1 MEARKIT
8 IVSTRTQEKKVIMS
22 SATTLGELKRD
33 LDRTGVN
40 YQDMTFYEGLS
51 KTELIDDG
59 SILPHDVLYKGQT
72 TNELVF
78 MLTSP
83 NKKIKSGAVN
93 RKEIYNG
100 IKEYHLED
108 ACIRKYGKN
117 YTLCKSEDLLKLIE
131 EHHGSTSKEEAPKG
145 DLEKEVTSLRTSIKC
160 LLDSLVDAEIL
171 EREEATN
178 ILSGKY
184 SSNTAK
190 PKKELSTY
198 SDDEIDEMFDFV

>member
-8 IVSTRTQEKKVIMS
+8 IVSTRTQEKRIIMS

-51 KTELIDDG
+51 KTELINDG

-131 EHHGSTSKEEAPKG
+131 EHHSSTPKEEAPEG

-190 PKKELSTY
+190 LKKGLSTY

>member
-51 KTELIDDG
+51 KTELINDG

-117 YTLCKSEDLLKLIE
+117 YTLCKSEDLLKLIG

>member
-33 LDRTGVN
+33 LDRSGVN
-40 YQDMTFYEGLS
+40 YHDMTFYEGLS
-51 KTELIDDG
+51 KTELINND

-83 NKKIKSGAVN
+83 NKKIRSGAVN
-93 RKEIYNG
+93 RKEIYNS

-117 YTLCKSEDLLKLIE
+117 YTLCKSEDLLKLVE
-131 EHHGSTSKEEAPKG
+131 EHHGSTSKKEAPKG
-145 DLEKEVTSLRTSIKC
+145 DLEKEVTSSKTSIKC

-178 ILSGKY
+178 TLNGKHF
-184 SSNTAK
+184 SNTAK

-198 SDDEIDEMFDFV
+198 SDDEIDEMFDFI

>member
-33 LDRTGVN
+33 LDRLGVN
-40 YQDMTFYEGLS
+40 YHDMTFYEGLS
-51 KTELIDDG
+51 KTELINND

-83 NKKIKSGAVN
+83 NKKIRSGAVN
-93 RKEIYNG
+93 RKEIYNS

-117 YTLCKSEDLLKLIE
+117 YTLCKSEDLLKLVE
-131 EHHGSTSKEEAPKG
+131 EHHGSTSKKEAPKG
-145 DLEKEVTSLRTSIKC
+145 DLEKEATSLKTSIKC

-178 ILSGKY
+178 ILNGKHF
-184 SSNTAK
+184 SNTAK